1 MEEQRVKRKLAKI
14 LCGTLAM
21 CQVFTMTAFAKP
33 EWSRETGIM
42 AEAGTVMDVDSGT
55 MIFGQNSHVEYP
67 PASITKLLTALV
79 VLEHVD
85 DLSATVTFTES
96 AMMNVEPDSGN
107 KLSLEIGDTMTVEDA
122 LYALLLQSVNQAA
135 NALAEHVAGSMDTF
149 VEMMN
154 AKLVELGCQE
164 SHFENPSGLNG
175 DRQNVSAYDMALI
188 ACAAFNNEKLLEIS
202 STESHKVGPLNAH
215 PNGITVKQ
223 EHRLVITDDPDSPYY
238 FPEAVAGKT
247 GYLLKAGNTLVTY
260 AEKDGRRLVSVILK
274 GSPRQYF
281 VDGKELLRFGF
292 DEFQNVNIAE
302 HETNYVTGDA
312 PVELNGV
319 SYEPSELKIEE
330 DRVITLPEG
339 AVFEDAELTLV
350 DMPEDHP
357 EDAVGLLQYIYNERK
372 IGQAY
377 LLLKDGAVLAGA
389 QVVETEP
396 ASSEGADSVSEGD
409 DEKSEDTDIKEETEK
424 KEKEGR
430 GLPILPIALV
440 LLLGGAAGGGYYWI
454 TQERKRE
461 AEAAARRRE
470 KRRQR
475 LLEEGSE
482 AEAEFHRLLEEKRKR
497 KK

>member
-1 MEEQRVKRKLAKI
+1 MKRKLAKI
-14 LCGTLAM
+14 LCGALVM
-21 CQVFTMTAFAKP
+21 CQMFTMTAFAKP
-33 EWSRETGIM
+33 EWPKDTGIL
-42 AEAGTVMDVDSGT
+42 AEAGSVMDVDSGT

-79 VLEHVD
+79 VLENVD
-85 DLSATVTFTES
+85 DLSAKVEFTEY
-96 AMMNVEPDSGN
+96 AMMNVEADSGN
-107 KLSLEIGDTMTVEDA
+107 KLSLVIGDTMTVEDA

-135 NALAEHVAGSMDTF
+135 NALAEHVAGSMDAF

-175 DRQNVSAYDMALI
+175 DTQNVSAYDMALI

-202 STESHKVGPLNAH
+202 STESHKIGPIENH
-215 PNGITVKQ
+215 PDGYTVKQ
-223 EHRLVITDDPDSPYY
+223 EHRLVITDDPDSDYY

-247 GYLLKAGNTLVTY
+247 GYLRKAGNTLVTY

-292 DEFQNVNIAE
+292 DNFYNVNIAE
-302 HETNYVTGDA
+302 NETNYVTGDT
-312 PVELNGV
+312 PVEINGT
-319 SYEPSELKIEE
+319 SYDPEELKIEE
-330 DRVITLPEG
+330 GRMITLPED
-339 AVFEDAELTLV
+339 AVFADVELTLA

-377 LLLKDGAVLAGA
+377 LLLKNGAVQAGAEAVETKLAEPDGAGEDAA
-389 QVVETEP
+389 KPEDTAKTEDKP
-396 ASSEGADSVSEGD
+396 KK
-409 DEKSEDTDIKEETEK
+409 EKSE
-424 KEKEGR
+424 G
-430 GLPILPIALV
+430 GGFPILPFVIV
-440 LLLGGAAGGGYYWI
+440 LILGGAGGGAYYWI

-461 AEAAARRRE
+461 AEAAAKRRE

-475 LLEEGSE
+475 LLEEGDG
-482 AEAEFHRLLEEKRKR
+482 AEEEFKRLLEEKRNR

>member
-1 MEEQRVKRKLAKI
+1 MKHKIKKL
-14 LCGTLAM
+14 LCGVLVM
-21 CQVFTMTAFAKP
+21 CQVFTMTAFARP
-33 EWSRETGIM
+33 EWPYDTGIQ
-42 AEAGTVMDVDSGT
+42 AEAGSLMDVDSGT

-79 VLEHVD
+79 VLENVD
-85 DLSATVTFTES
+85 DLSATVEFTES

-107 KLSLEIGDTMTVEDA
+107 KLSLVIGDTMTVEDA
-122 LYALLLQSVNQAA
+122 LYALLLQSVNQSA
-135 NALAEHVAGSMDTF
+135 NALAEHVAGSMDAF

-175 DRQNVSAYDMALI
+175 DTQNVSAYDMALI

-202 STESHKVGPLNAH
+202 STESHKIGPIENH
-215 PNGITVKQ
+215 PNGYTVKQ
-223 EHRLVITDDPDSPYY
+223 EHRLVITEDPESPYY

-292 DEFQNVNIAE
+292 DSFYNVGIAE
-302 HETNYVTGDA
+302 NETNYVTGDV
-312 PVELNGV
+312 PVEIGGKT
-319 SYEPSELKIEE
+319 YAPSELKIE
-330 DRVITLPEG
+330 DGRVITLPDE
-339 AVFEDAELTLV
+339 AVFADAEVTLV

-357 EDAVGLLQYIYNERK
+357 EDAVGLLRYIYNERK
-372 IGQAY
+372 IGEAY
-377 LLLKDGAVLAGA
+377 LLLKDGAIPVDADVTNAAVNDGNTA
-389 QVVETEP
+389 D
-396 ASSEGADSVSEGD
+396 GADAEDFDGQDAAVGK
-409 DEKSEDTDIKEETEK
+409 DEEK
-424 KEKEGR
+424 KAEDEDSKG
-430 GLPILPIALV
+430 GFPIVPILIV
-440 LLLGGAAGGGYYWI
+440 LLLGAAGGGGYYWI
-454 TQERKRE
+454 TIERKKE

-475 LLEEGSE
+475 LMEEGAE
-482 AEAEFHRLLEEKRKR
+482 AEAEFKRLLEEKRNRR
-497 KK
+497 K

>member
-1 MEEQRVKRKLAKI
+1 MKHKIKRLI
-14 LCGTLAM
+14 CGVLVM

-33 EWSRETGIM
+33 EWPRDTGIM
-42 AEAGTVMDVDSGT
+42 AEAGSVMDVDSGT

-85 DLSATVTFTES
+85 DLSAAVEFTES

-107 KLSLEIGDTMTVEDA
+107 KMSLVIGDTMTVEDA
-122 LYALLLQSVNQAA
+122 LHALLLQSVNQSA
-135 NALAEHVAGSMDTF
+135 NALAEHVAGSMDAF

-175 DRQNVSAYDMALI
+175 DTQNVSAYDMALI

-202 STESHKVGPLNAH
+202 STESYRTGAIENH
-215 PNGITVKQ
+215 PDGYLLKQ
-223 EHRLVITDDPDSPYY
+223 EHRLVITDDPESPFY

-292 DEFQNVNIAE
+292 DSFYNVEIAE
-302 HETNYVTGDA
+302 NETNYVTGET
-312 PVELNGV
+312 PVEIGGN
-319 SYEPSELKIEE
+319 SYDPSELVIEE
-330 DRVITLPEG
+330 GRVITLPEG
-339 AVFEDAELTLV
+339 AVFADAELTLV
-350 DMPEDHP
+350 DLPEEHP
-357 EDAVGLLQYIYNERK
+357 EDAVGLLCYIYNERK
-372 IGQAY
+372 IGEAY
-377 LLLKDGAVLAGA
+377 LLRKDGTVAAGA
-389 QVVETEP
+389 DAVVDSDGSVADATEP
-396 ASSEGADSVSEGD
+396 DGTKAVGTEPE
-409 DEKSEDTDIKEETEK
+409 ETDTDIVEEDNSSK
-424 KEKEGR
+424 DG
-430 GLPILPIALV
+430 GFSMIPIFVI
-440 LLLGGAAGGGYYWI
+440 LLLGAAGGGGYYWI
-454 TQERKRE
+454 TNERKKE

-475 LLEEGSE
+475 LMEEGAE
-482 AEAEFHRLLEEKRKR
+482 AEAEFNRLLEEKKNR